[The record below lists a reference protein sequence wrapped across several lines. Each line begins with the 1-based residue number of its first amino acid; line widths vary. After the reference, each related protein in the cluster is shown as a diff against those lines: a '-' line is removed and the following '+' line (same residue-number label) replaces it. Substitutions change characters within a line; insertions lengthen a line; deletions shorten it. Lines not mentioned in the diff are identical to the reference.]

1 MLYLFNKMKSNTI
14 IRSLRPSILL
24 KEYSRPTTRS
34 ISPTTLRMH
43 NDLLYHM
50 YELVYKRTRS
60 CTCTGKMHL
69 HQAMTFE
76 DSGSIVPL
84 TYGQNMIRDIDKSI
98 HAEHDAIMRLPQRYS
113 RKLLPINIFVIKTT
127 MGGVV
132 GMSKPCAHCLTL
144 MTTLPQKLGYRI
156 ANIFYTNSSGDIERK
171 KLSELMSEEMH
182 ISKLFTA
189 TGFKVR
195 PTSPSR
201 GDSGA

>member
-1 MLYLFNKMKSNTI
+1 MKSNI
-14 IRSLRPSILL
+14 FMRSLRPFQILNDNP
-24 KEYSRPTTRS
+24 RPTVIRS
-34 ISPTTLRMH
+34 TSPVTSRMYSSLM
-43 NDLLYHM
+43 NYMDEM
-50 YELVYKRTRS
+50 IDKRRFA

-69 HQAMTFE
+69 HQAITFE
-76 DSGSIVPL
+76 DSGSRIFPI

-127 MGGVV
+127 MGGVP

-156 ANIFYTNSSGDIERK
+156 ANIFYTTSSGDIEKK
-171 KLSELMSEEMH
+171 KLSELMSEDMH
-182 ISKLFTA
+182 VSKLFSA

-195 PTSPSR
+195 PISP
-201 GDSGA
+201 